1 MIQGYFAKTFML
13 CFWSSSVVNLTLSW
27 RRSISYRNQT
37 IDLPCKSVDWFLLEG
52 TSVMKESI
60 QSIMIKL
67 NVVLNAEPLPIL
79 IVKAAYKQNGQSSN
93 GQKLRPFS
101 NPFPAKILTSH
112 QRCFNV
118 VDQCWNNVVDQR
130 WNNVCDVETTL
141 IQLYL
146 NFVPTWSQQ

>member
-37 IDLPCKSVDWFLLEG
+37 IDLPCKSVDWFLLDRDLRHERVN
-52 TSVMKESI
+52 SVYYDKTKRRLKS
-60 QSIMIKL
+60 
-67 NVVLNAEPLPIL
+67 LPIL

-146 NFVPTWSQQ
+146 KFVPTWSQHY